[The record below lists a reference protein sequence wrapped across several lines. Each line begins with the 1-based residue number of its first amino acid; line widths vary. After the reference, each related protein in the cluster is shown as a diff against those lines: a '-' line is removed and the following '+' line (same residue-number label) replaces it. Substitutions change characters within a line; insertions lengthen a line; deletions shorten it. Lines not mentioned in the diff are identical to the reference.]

1 MGLENRHHLAMDAK
15 SSVHGFG
22 VNYLMRDFMGALAY
36 TLLVTLSPKA
46 EELKAFEPMTRAV

>member
-22 VNYLMRDFMGALAY
+22 VVLPNEGLFMGALAY
-36 TLLVTLSPKA
+36 TFVGY
-46 EELKAFEPMTRAV
+46 FESQS